1 MTDQPPRTTV
11 DGGKATL
18 ELRADGIVH
27 LAWIRGVRIEEQD
40 ARAAMKAVDELCQ
53 EESHP
58 MLVDME
64 TTEAVSRNARSVFSI
79 PCAASRIAL
88 LGKSPVDRLLTNFFL
103 GVHTPPCPTRFFT
116 SRADA
121 TTWLLATAAAP
132 EPG

>member
-1 MTDQPPRTTV
+1 MTGTPRKTI

-27 LAWIRGVRIEEQD
+27 LAWIRGVRIEEPD

-53 EESHP
+53 EDSHP

-64 TTEAVSRNARSVFSI
+64 TTEAVSRSARSVFSI

-88 LGKSPVDRLLTNFFL
+88 LGKSPVDRLLANFFL

-116 SRADA
+116 SRDEA
-121 TTWLLATAAAP
+121 TVWLLNPPA
-132 EPG
+132 GS

>member
-1 MTDQPPRTTV
+1 MTAGTPRGTI

-27 LAWIRGVRIEEQD
+27 LTWIRGVRIEEQD
-40 ARAAMKAVDELCQ
+40 ARAAMKAVDALCQ
-53 EESHP
+53 DDSHP

-64 TTEAVSRNARSVFSI
+64 TTEAVSRSARSVFSI

-88 LGKSPVDRLLTNFFL
+88 LGKSPVDRLLANFFL

-121 TTWLLATAAAP
+121 TAWLLDPAATH

>member
-1 MTDQPPRTTV
+1 M

-27 LAWIRGVRIEEQD
+27 LAWIRDVRIEEPD

-53 EESHP
+53 EDSHP

-64 TTEAVSRNARSVFSI
+64 TTEAVSRSARSVFSI
-79 PCAASRIAL
+79 PCAAGCGDPL
-88 LGKSPVDRLLTNFFL
+88 LSGAFNGLLANFFL

-116 SRADA
+116 SRNEA
-121 TTWLLATAAAP
+121 TVWLLNPASVS
-132 EPG
+132 